1 MDGIEIMKQFVP
13 ASPFVAH
20 VGMRLA
26 SLEPDRAEVS
36 LPWSE
41 QVVTIGEMVHGGAIA
56 SLIDVAAMAAAWASA
71 DVPQNMRGSTVG
83 MTVQYLSAANKT
95 DLVAHAVVTKRGKSL
110 VYVDVDVTDAGDQT
124 VAKGLVTY
132 KLG

>member
-1 MDGIEIMKQFVP
+1 MDGFEIMKRFVP

-20 VGMRLA
+20 VGMQLVR
-26 SLEPDRAEVS
+26 LEPDTAEIA

-56 SLIDVAAMAAAWASA
+56 SLIDVAGMAAAWASA
-71 DVPQNMRGSTVG
+71 EVPQNMRGSTVG

-95 DLVAHAVVTKRGKSL
+95 DLVARGRVTKRGKSL
-110 VYVDVDVTDAGDQT
+110 VYVDVDVRDGDDAP